1 MFYQILFILLFFVC
15 SNQLFAQTNQPVQTF
30 KQKSIELRKKLEAA
44 THDSVRIKIYN
55 DLAWLFR
62 NAEPDSMLIFAN
74 QALTLNSK
82 NAFPHH
88 KVVTLNYM
96 GVAFRNLSNY
106 TEALKYYIEA
116 LKLAEDIKNLEQMG
130 YAYLNIGNIYLY
142 QINYHESIDYFLLA
156 LKNANTLKDKRMIAY
171 VYLNLG
177 RAYRLLKDY
186 EKSLEYYNEN
196 IKIRKELKDKEGI
209 ATSLSDIGEV
219 YRVKGSLGQA
229 LQFLKEALELT
240 EQLENR
246 GAQTY
251 NLNNIA
257 LIYKELKEYDK
268 AIDFAERS
276 LEMAKKIHSKND
288 IRKATLTLAQSHAA
302 KKNFPLAYEYY
313 NTHNLYKDSIFNE
326 ENNQKIAQLKS
337 LYELEQQKSKID
349 LLEKDKKIQEEHIEY
364 KNLLV
369 NSFGIAIFLLC
380 MIAFVLFLSIRQR
393 KKANLILLDKNNKIE
408 QQNDVL
414 ERQKKLLEKKN
425 LDITAS
431 IQYAQRIQKSMLPSK
446 KYLNDLLDEY
456 FILYKPKDIV
466 SGDFYWVG
474 DIVNK
479 NILVD
484 ETGQERI
491 IYQKQIYIILIDCT
505 GHGVPGAFMTMIAND
520 SLRHII
526 LDKKTGE
533 PDVILATLHHMV
545 VEILRQEEN
554 KGQESMDVG
563 LLLLHQEMLFG
574 TKIEKKI
581 TKVEFSGAKS
591 NLLYIQNHEV
601 YDIKSA
607 KHPVG
612 GTAYKETLFFPTH
625 IINHQSPTVF
635 YLYSDGY
642 TDQFGGTEGK
652 KFMSKRLKN
661 ILLDIHEKPM
671 EEQRQILDSTIE
683 QWKAEGTEEQIDDIS
698 TIGIRI

>member
-1 MFYQILFILLFFVC
+1 MIYRILFISLFFVSSC
-15 SNQLFAQTNQPVQTF
+15 PLFAQTGQPTQTF
-30 KQKSIELRKKLEAA
+30 RQKAVELRKKLEAA
-44 THDSVRIKIYN
+44 DHDSVRIKLYN
-55 DLAWLFR
+55 DLAWQFR
-62 NAEPDSMLIFAN
+62 NAEPDTMLIYAN
-74 QALTLNSK
+74 KALILNSN
-82 NAFPHH
+82 NAFLNH

-106 TEALKYYIEA
+106 TEALKYYMEA
-116 LKLAEDIKNLEQMG
+116 LKLAENIKNLEQMG
-130 YAYLNIGNIYLY
+130 YAYLNIGNVYLY

-156 LKNANTLKDKRMIAY
+156 LKNANTLKDKRMIGY

-177 RAYRLLKDY
+177 RAYRLLKNYD
-186 EKSLEYYNEN
+186 KSLEYYNQN
-196 IKIRKELKDKEGI
+196 IKIREELKDREGI
-209 ATSLSDIGEV
+209 VTSLSDIGEV
-219 YRVKGSLGQA
+219 YRLKGSLGQA
-229 LQFLKEALELT
+229 LQALKQALELA
-240 EQLENR
+240 EELDNR

-251 NLNNIA
+251 DLNNIA

-302 KKNFPLAYEYY
+302 KNNFPLAYEYY

-337 LYELEQQKSKID
+337 LYELEQQKSKIE

-380 MIAFVLFLSIRQR
+380 IIAFVLYLSIRQR
-393 KKANLILLDKNNKIE
+393 KKTNLVLSDKNNEIE
-408 QQNDVL
+408 QQNEVL
-414 ERQKKLLEKKN
+414 EKQKKLLEKKN
-425 LDITAS
+425 MDITAS

-446 KYLNDLLDEY
+446 KYLNDLFDEH
-456 FILYKPKDIV
+456 FIFYKPKDIV

-484 ETGQERI
+484 ETGQQKI
-491 IYQKQIYIILIDCT
+491 IYEKQIYIVLIDCT

-526 LDKKTGE
+526 LDKKIAE
-533 PDVILATLHHMV
+533 PDVILTTLHHMV

-554 KGQESMDVG
+554 KGQESMDVA
-563 LLLLHQEMLFG
+563 LLLLHQEVFFG

-581 TKVEFSGAKS
+581 TKVEFSGARS
-591 NLLYIQNHEV
+591 NLLYIQNNELV
-601 YDIKSA
+601 EIKSA

-612 GTAYKETLFFPTH
+612 GLSYKETLFFPTH
-625 IINHQSPTVF
+625 IINYQNPTML
-635 YLYSDGY
+635 YLYTDGY
-642 TDQFGGTEGK
+642 TDQFGGKEGK
-652 KFMSKRLKN
+652 KFMSKRFKN
-661 ILLDIHEKPM
+661 MLFDIYTKPM
-671 EEQRQILDSTIE
+671 EEQRQILDTTIE
-683 QWKAEGTEEQIDDIS
+683 HWKTEGNEEQIDDIS

>member
-1 MFYQILFILLFFVC
+1 MIYRIVFILVFFALSYQV
-15 SNQLFAQTNQPVQTF
+15 FAQTDKPVQTF
-30 KQKSIELRKKLEAA
+30 RQKAVELRKKLEVAA
-44 THDSVRIKIYN
+44 HDSVRIKLYN

-62 NAEPDSMLIFAN
+62 NAEPDSMLIYAN
-74 QALTLNSK
+74 QALTLNNK

-106 TEALKYYIEA
+106 TEALKYYMQA

-130 YAYLNIGNIYLY
+130 YAYLNIGNVYLY

-156 LKNANTLKDKRMIAY
+156 LKNANTLKDQRMIAY

-186 EKSLEYYNEN
+186 EKSLEYYNQN
-196 IKIRKELKDKEGI
+196 IAIREKLNDKEGI
-209 ATSLSDIGEV
+209 VTSLSDIGEV
-219 YRVKGSLGQA
+219 YRLKGSLGQA
-229 LQFLKEALELT
+229 LQALKQALELA
-240 EQLENR
+240 EQLDNR

-251 NLNNIA
+251 DLNNIA

-276 LEMAKKIHSKND
+276 LTMAHKIHSKND

-302 KKNFPLAYEYY
+302 KNNFPLAYEYY

-337 LYELEQQKSKID
+337 LYELEQQKSKIE
-349 LLEKDKKIQEEHIEY
+349 LLEKDKKIQDEHIEY

-380 MIAFVLFLSIRQR
+380 VIAIVLFLSIRQR
-393 KKANLILLDKNNKIE
+393 KKTNLILSGKNNEIE
-408 QQNDVL
+408 KQNNVL
-414 ERQKKLLEKKN
+414 EKQKKLLEKKN
-425 LDITAS
+425 MDITAS

-479 NILVD
+479 NVFID
-484 ETGQERI
+484 ESGQQKI
-491 IYQKQIYIILIDCT
+491 IYQKQIYIVLIDCT

-520 SLRHII
+520 SLRNII
-526 LDKKTGE
+526 LDKKIGE

-574 TKIEKKI
+574 TKTEKKV

-591 NLLYIQNHEV
+591 NLLYIQNNEIFE
-601 YDIKSA
+601 IKSA

-625 IINHQSPTVF
+625 IINCQNPTVF

-642 TDQFGGTEGK
+642 TDQFGGKDGR
-652 KFMSKRLKN
+652 KFMSKNFKN
-661 ILLDIHEKPM
+661 MLLDIHKKPL
-671 EEQRQILDSTIE
+671 EEQRQILDTTIE
-683 QWKAEGTEEQIDDIS
+683 NWQSEGGEEQIDDIS